1 MRTSGAE
8 NKSNYK
14 WRITEYIDENKDQPI
29 KLGVFRSIKEV
40 QAIYEGL
47 TAQRVA
53 DFFRNKSCG
62 SKGKSKDVFSK
73 ISIEKLSIPCPK
85 ISIPC
90 ETF

>member
-14 WRITEYIDENKDQPI
+14 WRITEYVDESKDQAI
-29 KLGVFRSIKEV
+29 KLGIFRSIKEV
-40 QAIYEGL
+40 QEVHEGL

-53 DFFRNKSCG
+53 DFFRNKSVG
-62 SKGKSKDVFSK
+62 NKGKSKDIFSK
-73 ISIEKLSIPCPK
+73 IRIEK

-90 ETF
+90 NTF

>member
-14 WRITEYIDENKDQPI
+14 WRITEYIDDKKDEAI
-29 KLGVFRSIKEV
+29 KLSVFRSIKEV
-40 QAIYEGL
+40 QELYEGL
-47 TAQRVA
+47 TSQRVA

-62 SKGKSKDVFSK
+62 YKGKSKDIFSK
-73 ISIEKLSIPCPK
+73 ISIEK

-90 ETF
+90 SF